1 MVWRATMVFVAA
13 IVTAAT
19 LWSMLVIGL
28 GGGDAEVPGLL
39 MGGACVVW
47 LLAAFSWYRAWL
59 KRPRRRPLPTDLA
72 RW

>member
-39 MGGACVVW
+39 TSRFHAGGVPV
-47 LLAAFSWYRAWL
+47 
-59 KRPRRRPLPTDLA
+59 T
-72 RW
+72 